1 MRPKITANALSAA
14 VKLIAIYFGS
24 DGYDRIWAPLSRF
37 SWSCR
42 HIKFFGKV
50 FIVSQFSVRSVRAA
64 MRSFSSAV
72 NGTSTSEYGSIFQV
86 PNTNGAATAP
96 TIARNIAIF
105 HCLTEPSAKPVC
117 TGYFSFKA
125 CRQGAHLRRRRS
137 KNGWLGNFHLYLNK
151 RVKDYA
157 RDVVNTAVDRP
168 SRWSWYLLCP
178 LKGNQVPSGECR
190 FQ

>member
-14 VKLIAIYFGS
+14 AKLIAIYFGS

-42 HIKFFGKV
+42 HIKFLGKV
-50 FIVSQFSVRSVRAA
+50 FIVSQFSVLSVRAA

-72 NGTSTSEYGSIFQV
+72 NGTSTSDCGSIVQV

-105 HCLTEPSAKPVC
+105 HCLTERSPSHYVRRRCRTCRTLIRGAIDFRPWNRADSRRLAHHSAALDTAHETVPVLN
-117 TGYFSFKA
+117 FS
-125 CRQGAHLRRRRS
+125 HTILRRA
-137 KNGWLGNFHLYLNK
+137 
-151 RVKDYA
+151 DIA
-157 RDVVNTAVDRP
+157 
-168 SRWSWYLLCP
+168 
-178 LKGNQVPSGECR
+178 
-190 FQ
+190 

>member
-1 MRPKITANALSAA
+1 MLSYVQYRWISDARPKITANALSAA
-14 VKLIAIYFGS
+14 AKLIAKYFGS
-24 DGYDRIWAPLSRF
+24 DGYDKISAPLSRF

-42 HIKFFGKV
+42 HIKFLGKV

-105 HCLTEPSAKPVC
+105 HCLTEPSAKPLCASQVSHLSDPYR
-117 TGYFSFKA
+117 GV
-125 CRQGAHLRRRRS
+125 RQ
-137 KNGWLGNFHLYLNK
+137 
-151 RVKDYA
+151 
-157 RDVVNTAVDRP
+157 
-168 SRWSWYLLCP
+168 
-178 LKGNQVPSGECR
+178 
-190 FQ
+190 